1 MRLLIGYDATPLAST
16 ALHDLTNAGLPASG
30 EALVF
35 VLADLF
41 LPPFPPDAP
50 FNALEQNAMASR
62 HEAEGRRN
70 TLLVEAQ
77 NAALLLKESLSG
89 WTVRAG
95 AEIDAPAWGLLKQAD
110 EWKPDLLCIGAPRSS
125 RLERLF
131 FGSVCEKVVSH
142 AKCPVR
148 IGRTEGHGRP
158 LRLMLAADGSP
169 DARAAEDMIL
179 SRNWPAGTEVRV
191 VFVQDMRF
199 VPFAGEMYVPAPSA
213 PSTAMLESS
222 VSRLQIAGLT
232 ASFTTREGVPKEE
245 LLAAAAEMDAH
256 CVFAGAS
263 GMGALERLFM
273 GSVSS
278 ALAARAPCSVEI
290 VRRPQRT

>member
-1 MRLLIGYDATPLAST
+1 MRLLIGYDGTPLAAT
-16 ALHDLTNAGLPASG
+16 ALHDLTNAGLPATG
-30 EALVF
+30 EALLF
-35 VLADLF
+35 ALADLF

-50 FNALEQNAMASR
+50 FNAMEQNALASR
-62 HEAEGRRN
+62 REAESRRDS
-70 TLLVEAQ
+70 LLAEAQ
-77 NAALLLKESLSG
+77 NAALLLKENLPG

-95 AEIDAPAWGLLKQAD
+95 AAIDTPAWGLLKQAD

-169 DARAAEDMIL
+169 DAQAAEQMII
-179 SRNWPAGTEVRV
+179 SRQWPGGTEVQV
-191 VFVQDMRF
+191 VSVHDTRF
-199 VPFAGEMYVPAPSA
+199 VPFAGEMVVPVSSA
-213 PSTAMLESS
+213 PATGILTGA
-222 VSRLQIAGLT
+222 VSRLQSAGLS
-232 ASFTTREGVPKEE
+232 ASFSTREGAPKDE
-245 LLAAAAEMDAH
+245 LIAAAAAMGVH
-256 CVFAGAS
+256 CIFMGAG

-278 ALAARAPCSVEI
+278 ALAARAPCSVEV
-290 VRRPQRT
+290 VRRPR